1 MLPRLQDVI
10 IILLSKD
17 TQPRIFSLCYKLLVV
32 TLFRGTPPET
42 PQKATA
48 LHGDKMEHKTTIN
61 HARKRKVREK
71 RVEVKLSTEEYETLK
86 NANTASIAR
95 FLRESALSAVNKEET
110 QIPQFT
116 KLDRDFLLELAR
128 IGNNIN
134 QIAKAINTDIAADR
148 PIDAARLLHLL
159 IGIDQTLKELKK

>member
-1 MLPRLQDVI
+1 
-10 IILLSKD
+10 
-17 TQPRIFSLCYKLLVV
+17 
-32 TLFRGTPPET
+32 
-42 PQKATA
+42 
-48 LHGDKMEHKTTIN
+48 MEHKTTIN

-116 KLDRDFLLELAR
+116 KLDRDFLLELSR

-134 QIAKAINTDIAADR
+134 QIAHAVNRDLAADR
-148 PIDAARLLHLL
+148 PLDAARLLHLL
-159 IGIDQTLKELKK
+159 IGVDQTLKELRDDR

>member
-1 MLPRLQDVI
+1 MLQTTGRDLDHGA
-10 IILLSKD
+10 S
-17 TQPRIFSLCYKLLVV
+17 
-32 TLFRGTPPET
+32 PPI
-42 PQKATA
+42 PPKATA

-116 KLDRDFLLELAR
+116 KLDRDFLLELSR

-134 QIAKAINTDIAADR
+134 QIAHAVNRDLAADR
-148 PIDAARLLHLL
+148 PLDAARLLHLL
-159 IGIDQTLKELKK
+159 IGVDQTLKELRDDR

>member
-1 MLPRLQDVI
+1 MGQAPR
-10 IILLSKD
+10 
-17 TQPRIFSLCYKLLVV
+17 Y
-32 TLFRGTPPET
+32 PP
-42 PQKATA
+42 KATA

-95 FLRESALSAVNKEET
+95 FLRESALSAVNKQEI
-110 QIPQFT
+110 QVPQFT
-116 KLDRDFLLELAR
+116 KLDRDFLLELSR

-134 QIAKAINTDIAADR
+134 QIAHAVNRDLAADR
-148 PIDAARLLHLL
+148 PLDAARLLHLL
-159 IGIDQTLKELKK
+159 IGVDQTLKELRDDR

>member
-1 MLPRLQDVI
+1 M
-10 IILLSKD
+10 
-17 TQPRIFSLCYKLLVV
+17 

-134 QIAKAINTDIAADR
+134 QIAHAVNRDLAADR
-148 PIDAARLLHLL
+148 PLDAARLLHLL
-159 IGIDQTLKELKK
+159 IGVDQTLKELRDDR

>member
-1 MLPRLQDVI
+1 M
-10 IILLSKD
+10 
-17 TQPRIFSLCYKLLVV
+17 

-48 LHGDKMEHKTTIN
+48 LHGDKMEHKTTIK

-71 RVEVKLSTEEYETLK
+71 RVEIKLSTEEYETLK
-86 NANTASIAR
+86 NANTASVAR
-95 FLRESALSAVNKEET
+95 FLRESALSAVNKQET
-110 QIPQFT
+110 QVPQFT
-116 KLDRDFLLELAR
+116 KLDRDFLLELSR

-134 QIAKAINTDIAADR
+134 QIAHAVNRDLAADR

-159 IGIDQTLKELKK
+159 IGVDQTLKELRDDR

>member
-1 MLPRLQDVI
+1 
-10 IILLSKD
+10 
-17 TQPRIFSLCYKLLVV
+17 
-32 TLFRGTPPET
+32 
-42 PQKATA
+42 
-48 LHGDKMEHKTTIN
+48 MEHKAKIN
-61 HARKRKVREK
+61 HAKRRKVREH
-71 RVEVKLSTEEYETLK
+71 RIEVRLSDDELAQLK
-86 NANTASIAR
+86 NANAPSIAR

-116 KLDRDFLLELAR
+116 KLDRDFLLELSR

-159 IGIDQTLKELKK
+159 IGIDQVVRELRNDC

>member
-1 MLPRLQDVI
+1 M
-10 IILLSKD
+10 
-17 TQPRIFSLCYKLLVV
+17 

-42 PQKATA
+42 PQKAAA

-110 QIPQFT
+110 QVPQFT
-116 KLDRDFLLELAR
+116 KLDRDFLLELSR

-134 QIAKAINTDIAADR
+134 QIAHAVNRDLAADR
-148 PIDAARLLHLL
+148 PLDAARLLHLL
-159 IGIDQTLKELKK
+159 IGVDQTLKELRDDR

>member
-1 MLPRLQDVI
+1 M
-10 IILLSKD
+10 
-17 TQPRIFSLCYKLLVV
+17 

-116 KLDRDFLLELAR
+116 KLDRDFLLELSR

-134 QIAKAINTDIAADR
+134 QIAHAVNRDLAADR
-148 PIDAARLLHLL
+148 PLDAARLLHLL
-159 IGIDQTLKELKK
+159 IGVDQTLKELRDDR

>member
-1 MLPRLQDVI
+1 M
-10 IILLSKD
+10 
-17 TQPRIFSLCYKLLVV
+17 
-32 TLFRGTPPET
+32 TLFSGTPPET
-42 PQKATA
+42 PQKPQKATA

-61 HARKRKVREK
+61 HARNRKRKVREK
-71 RVEVKLSTEEYETLK
+71 RVEVKLSTEEYEALK

-116 KLDRDFLLELAR
+116 KLDRDFLLELSR

-134 QIAKAINTDIAADR
+134 QIAHAVNRDLAADR
-148 PIDAARLLHLL
+148 PLDAARLLHLL
-159 IGIDQTLKELKK
+159 IGIDQVVRELRDDR